1 MKNYVSGSVEVDTFT
16 AETAVKSGVPVIVGA
31 SFMIPAFDAAVGEPC
46 EGALTGVFS
55 LPKKPDDVAT
65 QRQLAYWDAAAGH
78 VTVASGEGKAKIGV
92 FCYSESGGSAH
103 ADIRLDGTS
112 IAAADETSG
121 G

>member
-65 QRQLAYWDAAAGH
+65 QRQPAYWDASAGH
-78 VTVASGEGKAKIGV
+78 VTVTSGEGKVKVGV
-92 FCYSESGGSAH
+92 FCYAEAGGSEY
-103 ADIRLDGTS
+103 ADVRLDGVS
-112 IAAADETSG
+112 VDSVAAG
-121 G
+121 GGG